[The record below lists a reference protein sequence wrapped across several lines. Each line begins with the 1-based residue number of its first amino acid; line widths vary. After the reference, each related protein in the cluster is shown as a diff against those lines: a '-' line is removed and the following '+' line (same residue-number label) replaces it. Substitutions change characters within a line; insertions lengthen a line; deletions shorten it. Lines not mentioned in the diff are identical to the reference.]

1 MPKMKKIVLSKWRLL
16 QTCFPHSLKLNI
28 FSGCLKMRQL
38 NYGMISCPSGKI
50 AESKGRIGSIIL
62 LGHEKELLYM
72 LI

>member
-1 MPKMKKIVLSKWRLL
+1 MPKVKKILLFMFMLVLDISRLFFHARHVKSTAL
-16 QTCFPHSLKLNI
+16 LLLCS
-28 FSGCLKMRQL
+28 
-38 NYGMISCPSGKI
+38 KI